1 MKIRQSL
8 VTVALS
14 AVIAVSAMAAGPKV
28 RSDYDHSANFSAYK
42 TFAFV
47 SPPGTE
53 VDGYPADITQ
63 GIKSAVQREME
74 KRGYRLVDS
83 HRISSSISAPLLAK
97 KAKHDELYKQT
108 LGYYGYRQGVQV
120 PVYKTWSTYT
130 YDKGTKDYVEG
141 TINVDIVDA
150 LPRSWSG
157 KASPSV
163 KSGTWTGP
171 SRRRSLESTMPWA
184 KFSRSIRFGRVTEG
198 LTS

>member
-74 KRGYRLVDS
+74 KRGYRLADS
-83 HRISSSISAPLLAK
+83 HSDLLVNFSAGLAK
-97 KAKHDELYKQT
+97 KAKHDELSKQT

-150 LPRSWSG
+150 A
-157 KASPSV
+157 ASQLV
-163 KSGTWTGP
+163 WEGVAIGEV
-171 SRRRSLESTMPWA
+171 RHLD
-184 KFSRSIRFGRVTEG
+184 RSIAETQPGINHAVGEIFEKYPFRAGH
-198 LTS
+198 

>member
-1 MKIRQSL
+1 MKIRESL
-8 VTVALS
+8 VIVALC
-14 AVIAVSAMAAGPKV
+14 IAIAAPAIAASPKV
-28 RSDYDHSANFSAYK
+28 RADYDHSANFSAYK

-74 KRGYRLVDS
+74 KRGYRLADS
-83 HRISSSISAPLLAK
+83 HADLLVNFSAGLSK
-97 KAKHDELYKQT
+97 KAKHDELAKQT

-150 LPRSWSG
+150 TAAQLIWEGVAIGEVR
-157 KASPSV
+157 K
-163 KSGTWTGP
+163 
-171 SRRRSLESTMPWA
+171 LN
-184 KFSRSIRFGRVTEG
+184 RSIAEAQPGIDRAVADIFAKYSFRA
-198 LTS
+198 SH

>member
-1 MKIRQSL
+1 MKIRESL
-8 VTVALS
+8 VTVALC

-74 KRGYRLVDS
+74 KRGYRLADS
-83 HRISSSISAPLLAK
+83 HSDLLVNFSAGLAK
-97 KAKHDELYKQT
+97 KAKHDELSKQT

-120 PVYKTWSTYT
+120 PVYKTWSTYA

-150 LPRSWSG
+150 A
-157 KASPSV
+157 ASQLVWEGVAIGEVRKLDRPVSEV
-163 KSGTWTGP
+163 QPGID
-171 SRRRSLESTMPWA
+171 RAVADIFA
-184 KFSRSIRFGRVTEG
+184 KYPFRASH
-198 LTS
+198 